1 MVEGGPDPRPA
12 ASDSLRERDSP
23 AIVVAMRRLTCLPI
37 GLCAL
42 LAGCEGELTVPMA
55 DPVADAGFDQV
66 RHITAPSDVEVTLD
80 GRASCDPMGEG
91 LSGATWTIVSAPAG
105 HPEVSSGDGLT
116 AKFTASEPG
125 EYLVSLVVTA
135 GERASEPDY
144 MAVSVVD
151 GDGEDVLVAPPV
163 TDACGQPLE

>member
-1 MVEGGPDPRPA
+1 MRGP
-12 ASDSLRERDSP
+12 S
-23 AIVVAMRRLTCLPI
+23 CLPI
-37 GLCAL
+37 AL
-42 LAGCEGELTVPMA
+42 VSLLVACEGELTVPMA

-80 GRASCDPMGEG
+80 GRASCDPMGDRIT
-91 LSGATWTIVSAPAG
+91 GATWSVVSAPAAY
-105 HPEVSSGDGLT
+105 PEIAPADGLT
-116 AKFTASEPG
+116 AKFRASEPG

-135 GERASEPDY
+135 GERESEPDY
-144 MAVSVVD
+144 MMVSVVD